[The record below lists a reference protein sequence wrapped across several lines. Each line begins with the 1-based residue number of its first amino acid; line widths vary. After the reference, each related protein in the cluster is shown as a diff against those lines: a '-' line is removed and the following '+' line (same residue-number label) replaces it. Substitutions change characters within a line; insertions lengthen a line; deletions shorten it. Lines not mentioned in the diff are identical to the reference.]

1 MKHVGFSIILLVL
14 LFSGCSSTNARR
26 LTLEALNHID
36 DGRIEEALPLFEA
49 ACRKDPENPEC
60 LYNLLYAKLKHREFE
75 SVILESE
82 KAHLQYPLYLE
93 FLYLKAQAQ
102 RELNQADAA
111 IATYREIVR
120 LNPGDLK
127 MLLFLLSEATTCGL
141 QEEAAYLARTILDT
155 DSSNMTALKTL
166 AELDPAS
173 WHALVYAYLT
183 KEDAESIL

>member
-1 MKHVGFSIILLVL
+1 MKYVGITIILLVL
-14 LFSGCSSTNARR
+14 LLNGCSSTNAQR

-36 DGRIEEALPLFEA
+36 KGRIEEALPLFET
-49 ACRKDPENPEC
+49 ACQKEPENPEY
-60 LYNLLYAKLKHREFE
+60 LYNLFYAKLKHQEFE
-75 SVILESE
+75 SVIAESE
-82 KAHLQYPLYLE
+82 IAHQLYPLHLE

-111 IATYREIVR
+111 VATYREIVR

-127 MLLFLLSEATTCGL
+127 MLLSLLSEATTYGL
-141 QEEAAYLARTILDT
+141 QEEAAYLAQTILDM
-155 DSSNMTALKTL
+155 DPSNTTALKTL